1 MKINE
6 SSPLII
12 TDDNIL
18 YINTKERQK
27 FISKVYTTVSAQILY
42 TIFFISLAYNVKP
55 INDFMIGIYGTG
67 LLFLCFN
74 MLLILSCSLFVCIEK
89 IKQKPYN
96 YIYASSFTIF
106 MSYFLFYMCYSIQPR
121 ILLESGLSTL
131 FMFSGLSIYSW
142 QSTIDYSTKGN
153 YLLLSLLTLLLLG
166 VFNIFFNYTFIET
179 IYPVLGVFLFSFYI
193 IYDTQLIF
201 GRQTIKY
208 KPEDYLIASINLYLD
223 IINLFIYLLELING
237 R

>member
-1 MKINE
+1 M
-6 SSPLII
+6 
-12 TDDNIL
+12 
-18 YINTKERQK
+18 
-27 FISKVYTTVSAQILY
+27 V
-42 TIFFISLAYNVKP
+42 
-55 INDFMIGIYGTG
+55 
-67 LLFLCFN
+67 
-74 MLLILSCSLFVCIEK
+74 
-89 IKQKPYN
+89 
-96 YIYASSFTIF
+96 
-106 MSYFLFYMCYSIQPR
+106 
-121 ILLESGLSTL
+121 
-131 FMFSGLSIYSW
+131 SGLSIYSW

-166 VFNIFFNYTFIET
+166 VFNLFLNYTFIET
-179 IYPVLGVFLFSFYI
+179 LYPVLGVFVFSFYI